1 LFAGIFIHLLEPGK
15 TDTPMLAKTV
25 KEGNDERLTKAVK
38 RLAVSVDHYVPTSL
52 NTVGWS
58 TDAVNGCL
66 NHWLF
71 VLMTKLRSQS
81 SSDAMMYRT
90 IKEMGLEKRIND
102 LCSSNH

>member
-1 LFAGIFIHLLEPGK
+1 M

-58 TDAVNGCL
+58 TDAVNRCL
-66 NHWLF
+66 NHRLF

-81 SSDAMMYRT
+81 SSDAMMYRM
-90 IKEMGLEKRIND
+90 IKEMGLREKNQ
-102 LCSSNH
+102 